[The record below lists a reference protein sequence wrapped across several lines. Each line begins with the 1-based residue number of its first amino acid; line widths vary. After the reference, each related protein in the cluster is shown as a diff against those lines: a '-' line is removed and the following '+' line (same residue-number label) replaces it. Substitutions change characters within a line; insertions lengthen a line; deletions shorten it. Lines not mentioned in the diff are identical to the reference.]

1 MHPASPKKEPKTPP
15 KNWQSLFLAALG
27 ETSNVTAAAHAAQI
41 SPSRAY
47 KARRTDPDFKRRW
60 MAALCEGYD
69 NLEMD
74 LLCWLR
80 TGKVESLLEQNGN
93 IEEPKAASEPA
104 ATAESGK
111 KAGKSAKSAQPAA
124 RTPERKFD
132 AATALRVLAAHREAV
147 GREKGRQTLE
157 DEGQLIAAI
166 DSKIDAMQARDK
178 AARRLARQ
186 SRAGGRPSRAA

>member
-124 RTPERKFD
+124 RTASAVWSMVRWVASSACR
-132 AATALRVLAAHREAV
+132 AAPPAAQWHR
-147 GREKGRQTLE
+147 G
-157 DEGQLIAAI
+157 AAI
-166 DSKIDAMQARDK
+166 WWVN
-178 AARRLARQ
+178 AARNCSSPPAPDGSMHRRQ
-186 SRAGGRPSRAA
+186 GQAPHAT